1 MATIFWDFQ
10 GIILIDYLQKSKT
23 TRECYSTLLDRKRRA
38 EKKTAKIGAQKVLFH
53 QDNTMSHKST
63 VAMAKLHELGYELIP
78 HPPYSPDLAP
88 CDFFLFPNLK
98 TWLGGKKFSS
108 NEKVIV
114 AVNKYF
120 ADFETAYLSDGI
132 KKLETRWTKCI
143 AFDGDYVDK

>member
-1 MATIFWDFQ
+1 MF
-10 GIILIDYLQKSKT
+10 
-23 TRECYSTLLDRKRRA
+23 
-38 EKKTAKIGAQKVLFH
+38 
-53 QDNTMSHKST
+53 HKST

-78 HPPYSPDLAP
+78 HPSYSPDLAP

-114 AVNKYF
+114 AVNEYF

-143 AFDGDYVDK
+143 AFDGDCVEK

>member
-1 MATIFWDFQ
+1 MQRFW
-10 GIILIDYLQKSKT
+10 
-23 TRECYSTLLDRKRRA
+23 TLKEELKKKRPRLARK
-38 EKKTAKIGAQKVLFH
+38 KVLFH
-53 QDNTMSHKST
+53 QDNKSYKST

-98 TWLGGKKFSS
+98 IWLGGKKFSS

-114 AVNKYF
+114 AVNEYF
-120 ADFETAYLSDGI
+120 ADFETTYFSDGI

-143 AFDGDYVDK
+143 ALDGDYVEK